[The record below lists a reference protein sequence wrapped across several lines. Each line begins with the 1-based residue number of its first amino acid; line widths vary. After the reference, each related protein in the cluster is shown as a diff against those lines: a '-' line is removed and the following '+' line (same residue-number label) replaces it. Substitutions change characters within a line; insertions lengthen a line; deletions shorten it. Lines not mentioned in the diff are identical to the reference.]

1 MLNIDDN
8 VVYAVGSEIYLF
20 NTTLSAVPSFGIDY
34 FVGTANPGVYDGIPV
49 EVRPIDV
56 SVNYLGEENISYF
69 TEDPYSQYSV
79 PVENIS
85 IDLTGSDIIIGVYN
99 IATNINNNNESGDTE
114 TVETMGGFA
123 ENMCW
128 YAIVYIPI
136 IMTLLI
142 GIGYFIEKKL
152 VIKKLMRYKK

>member
-1 MLNIDDN
+1 MVLKFDENMRAVWSYSLGSIQYAKDGILYVLNIDDN
-8 VVYAVGSEIYLF
+8 VVYAVESETYLF
-20 NTTLSAVPSFGIDY
+20 NTTLSAVPPFGIDY

-85 IDLTGSDIIIGVYN
+85 IDLTGSDIIIGIYN
-99 IATNINNNNESGDTE
+99 VATNINNDNESGDAE

-123 ENMCW
+123 ENM
-128 YAIVYIPI
+128 Y
-136 IMTLLI
+136 
-142 GIGYFIEKKL
+142 
-152 VIKKLMRYKK
+152 